1 MLLIIVQQVNL
12 IIVLKTRRQDVPADI
27 IFIPGNIPS
36 LKNSKV
42 KTSRGI
48 FHSPTVSKFIR
59 SLGIQHFNSR
69 KKEVKGYKDLL
80 RPNQFEALRS
90 RFEEMKE
97 GKDDPIII
105 GYHQVRNS
113 KRLFDFGN
121 SVELLQDLM
130 TSHDFIE
137 DDNVKYVFPVPMSI
151 TGELIN
157 QSNPRKFPLYSVDK
171 ENAGCW
177 IKLF

>member
-1 MLLIIVQQVNL
+1 MIHGSNM
-12 IIVLKTRRQDVPADI
+12 

-59 SLGIQHFNSR
+59 SIGIQHFNSR
-69 KKEVKGYKDLL
+69 KKEVKGYVDAS
-80 RPNQFEALRS
+80 RPNQFEALRDQ
-90 RFEEMKE
+90 FEKMKE
-97 GKDDPIII
+97 GKGDPIII

-151 TGELIN
+151 NGELIN
-157 QSNPRKFPLYSVDK
+157 PLAPRAFPLYSVDK
-171 ENAGCW
+171 KNAGCW

>member
-1 MLLIIVQQVNL
+1 M
-12 IIVLKTRRQDVPADI
+12 

-48 FHSPTVSKFIR
+48 FSSPTVSKFLR
-59 SLGIQHFNSR
+59 SIGIQSFNSR
-69 KKEVKGYKDLL
+69 KKEVKGYVDKD
-80 RPNQFEALRS
+80 RANQFEALRS
-90 RFEEMKE
+90 RFMSMKQ

-113 KRLFDFGN
+113 KRLFDFSN
-121 SVELLQDLM
+121 SVEIIQDLM
-130 TSHDFIE
+130 TAHDFIE

-151 TGELIN
+151 DGRLIN
-157 QSNPRKFPLYSVDK
+157 ESNPREFPLYSVDK
-171 ENAGCW
+171 ENPGVW

>member
-1 MLLIIVQQVNL
+1 ML
-12 IIVLKTRRQDVPADI
+12 TRKEPVDM

-48 FHSPTVSKFIR
+48 FSSPTVSKFLR
-59 SLGIQHFNSR
+59 SIGIQGFNSR
-69 KKEVKGYKDLL
+69 KKTVKGYVDPN

-90 RFEEMKE
+90 TFMSMKA

-105 GYHQVRNS
+105 GYHQVRSS
-113 KRLFDFGN
+113 KRLFDFSN
-121 SVELLQDLM
+121 SVEILQDLM
-130 TSHDFIE
+130 TAHDFIE
-137 DDNVKYVFPVPMSI
+137 DDNVKHVFPVPMSI
-151 TGELIN
+151 DGKLIDSN
-157 QSNPRKFPLYSVDK
+157 NPRAFPLYSVDK
-171 ENAGCW
+171 ENPGVY

>member
-1 MLLIIVQQVNL
+1 MLERKKAIDMV
-12 IIVLKTRRQDVPADI
+12 
-27 IFIPGNIPS
+27 FIPGNIPS

-48 FHSPTVSKFIR
+48 FHSPTVSRFIR

-69 KKEVKGYKDLL
+69 KKEVKGYKDPL
-80 RPNQFEALRS
+80 RPNKFEALRPA
-90 RFEEMKE
+90 FEAMKH
-97 GKDDPIII
+97 GKNDPIII

-113 KRLFDFGN
+113 KRLFDFSN
-121 SVELLQDLM
+121 SVELIQDLM
-130 TSHDFIE
+130 TAHDFIE

-151 TGELIN
+151 DGRLISELD
-157 QSNPRKFPLYSVDK
+157 PRAFPLYSVDK
-171 ENAGCW
+171 ENPGVW

>member
-1 MLLIIVQQVNL
+1 MLGKRKQP
-12 IIVLKTRRQDVPADI
+12 KTM
-27 IFIPGNIPS
+27 FFLPGNVPS

-48 FHSPTVSKFIR
+48 FSSPTVNKYIR
-59 SLGIQHFNSR
+59 ALGIQKFNSR
-69 KKEVKGYKDLL
+69 KKEVKGYADAS
-80 RPNQFEALRS
+80 RPNQFEAFRET
-90 RFEEMKE
+90 FMEMKK
-97 GKDDPIII
+97 GKGDPLII
-105 GYHQVRNS
+105 GYHHVRNS
-113 KRLFDFGN
+113 KRLFDFSN
-121 SVELLQDLM
+121 SVEILQDLM

-157 QSNPRKFPLYSVDK
+157 EADPRAFPLYSVDK
-171 ENAGCW
+171 ENPGVW